1 MWCGSCSRTAP
12 IRESRTPTSARQV
25 RDHCVCDCHHVVLLL
40 LLTAHAR
47 VLAEEAALDEGHDE
61 LVEEFFGH
69 PARSQRKDR
78 AAQRKRQRRE
88 EDAEYDDADADADPN
103 QRTREQQRHTSRAA
117 NEEDEEEGVHQQE
130 ATAPLRRSRRLR
142 GQKVDLTD

>member
-1 MWCGSCSRTAP
+1 
-12 IRESRTPTSARQV
+12 
-25 RDHCVCDCHHVVLLL
+25 
-40 LLTAHAR
+40 
-47 VLAEEAALDEGHDE
+47 LAEEAALDEGHDE

-88 EDAEYDDADADADPN
+88 EDAEYGDADADADPN
-103 QRTREQQRHTSRAA
+103 KPTRQQRRPSRAA
-117 NEEDEEEGVHQQE
+117 NEDDEEEGVDQQE

-142 GQKVDLTD
+142 GQKVDQTD